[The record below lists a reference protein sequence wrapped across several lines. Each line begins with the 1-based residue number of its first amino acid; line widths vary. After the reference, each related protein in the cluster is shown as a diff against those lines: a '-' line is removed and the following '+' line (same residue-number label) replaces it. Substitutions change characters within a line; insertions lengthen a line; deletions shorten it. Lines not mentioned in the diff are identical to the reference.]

1 MATHLA
7 RTETTDFFEQ
17 LWNGKP
23 DDLWILV
30 WQRAGKKS
38 KWFQDWRDAAEFAA
52 GEEDVYVGVGLSP
65 SDKGQFKR
73 CEANEIA
80 GLAGLWADIDYEDGA
95 AHKSNERN
103 VRCHPTR
110 KRREK

>member
-1 MATHLA
+1 MRTELA

-38 KWFQDWRDAAEFAA
+38 KWFQDWRDAAEYAA
-52 GEEDVYVGVGLSP
+52 GEEDVYVGVGLSQ
-65 SDKGQFKR
+65 SDNGDFNR
-73 CEANEIA
+73 CKADEIA
-80 GLAGLWADIDYEDGA
+80 GIAGIEAAGLATD
-95 AHKSNERN
+95 
-103 VRCHPTR
+103 
-110 KRREK
+110 